1 MQDKENKHTP
11 VTDYASSRLGHVS
24 PAFQTP
30 ARTGHALQATAHT
43 EGATACMPS
52 NIDAHAATTPSA
64 GTALTHVTP
73 SVIGCGH
80 STPTFQA
87 TSENAVLPL
96 RAFGGSEK
104 GRTRLG
110 HPAHSTLLPGSTCE
124 PAGSNQLVESGHG
137 QVGVHLSFIK
147 HQSLHVML
155 PHHAAVWVTELLAS
169 ACTFPFCTNQL
180 KLVPVASL
188 RLCLDPCKI
197 YKYGVHG
204 PALPLIHCHPEQLLS
219 TSMSVRGV
227 ANPMYGIAGKH
238 SHKRSQQHESWL

>member
-11 VTDYASSRLGHVS
+11 ITDYASSRLGHVS

-30 ARTGHALQATAHT
+30 ARTGHVSQATAHT

-52 NIDAHAATTPSA
+52 NIDAHAATTPSV

-87 TSENAVLPL
+87 TSENTVLPL

-110 HPAHSTLLPGSTCE
+110 DPAHSTLLPGSTCE
-124 PAGSNQLVESGHG
+124 QAGSNQLVESGHG

-147 HQSLHVML
+147 HQSLHVIL
-155 PHHAAVWVTELLAS
+155 RHYAADWVTELLAS
-169 ACTFPFCTNQL
+169 AVHFSLLHNQP

-188 RLCLDPCKI
+188 RLCLDPCKD
-197 YKYGVHG
+197 
-204 PALPLIHCHPEQLLS
+204 
-219 TSMSVRGV
+219 
-227 ANPMYGIAGKH
+227 
-238 SHKRSQQHESWL
+238 